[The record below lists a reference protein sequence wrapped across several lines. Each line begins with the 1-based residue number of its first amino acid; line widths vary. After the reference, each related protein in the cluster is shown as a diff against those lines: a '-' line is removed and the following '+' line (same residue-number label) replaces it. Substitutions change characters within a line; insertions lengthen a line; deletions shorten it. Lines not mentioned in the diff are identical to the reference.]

1 MQTHKPPPKFLLRFF
16 RWFCHPEL
24 HPFIEGDL
32 LELYEERRKEQ
43 GKRKAN
49 IRFAVDVLL
58 LFRPGIIRSF
68 TLYQPSNHRAMLRHN
83 LILTY
88 RNFRRY
94 KSTFLIN
101 LVGLSSGLAC
111 ALLIFLWVN
120 DELLIDKFHKNDQK
134 LYQVLRNLNNPNGI
148 KTSENNS
155 DLLAPSLI
163 EELGEIEYVVPV
175 VDEASSAILS
185 FNEKKIKASGKL
197 AGKDFFKVFSFEL
210 IQGDKDIVLAD
221 KNAIVISKELAASI
235 FDSENDVIGKII
247 NVVDNT
253 DGEAIYAGD
262 YIVSGV
268 FDIANV
274 NTSEQFDFLL
284 TNKLYL
290 DKRHPSDNDWGSNNP
305 SVYITIKDGVDIDQ
319 FNAKINDFYR
329 SKLEPLYG
337 EKHPEWIGTMF
348 TQRYSER
355 YLHSHYENG
364 KQAGGRINY
373 VILFSVVAIIILIIA
388 CINFMNLSTA
398 QASRR
403 LKEVGIKKT
412 IGVSRKVLVF
422 QFIGES
428 VVLVFIS
435 SLIAVSLVLLL
446 LPQFNV
452 ITGKQLVLSLDINLI
467 LVALL
472 IIILT
477 GFLSGSYPAFFISR
491 LKPNEVL
498 KANLK
503 TSIGEIITRRGL
515 VVFQFSIS
523 IILIVSVMVITRQI
537 DFVQSKSLG
546 YEKDNILTFEKEGKL
561 IENIESFLQEAKST
575 VGIVNATVLEGSISD
590 FDNSGGGYG
599 GEGRSPIQYTF
610 TRVGYDY
617 IETLGIELLQGRSF
631 SRTFS
636 NEGKKIILNETAIKT
651 IGLTDPIGKVVNIR
665 GEREI
670 IGVVKDFHF
679 QSLYEEIKPMF
690 LIFLPEDANTVV
702 VKIQAGKE
710 RETIT
715 RLEKLYDKFNPGVP
729 FEFRFLDE
737 EYQAHYI
744 SEQRVASLSKYFS
757 VIAILISCLGLFGLA
772 AFTAERKL
780 KEIGIRKILGAS
792 DLGIVRLLS
801 GDFTKMVTMAIVIAL
816 PTSYFIAKNWL
827 ESFAYRIDLEWWHF
841 ASAGLL
847 AILIAWFTVG
857 FQTVKAARMNP
868 VDSLRNE

>member
-1 MQTHKPPPKFLLRFF
+1 MNENPPKYALKFL
-16 RWFCHPEL
+16 RWFCREDYL
-24 HPFIEGDL
+24 EEIEGDL
-32 LELYEERRKEQ
+32 MEVFEKQYKSSP
-43 GKRKAN
+43 KKAKWEFTWSV
-49 IRFAVDVLL
+49 IRC
-58 LFRPGIIRSF
+58 FRPEFIKSF
-68 TLYQPSNHRAMLRHN
+68 KSSYHPTLFAMLCHSF
-83 LILTY
+83 LLA
-88 RNFRRY
+88 FRTFKRY
-94 KSTFLIN
+94 KSSFFIN
-101 LVGLSSGLAC
+101 LVGLSTGLA
-111 ALLIFLWVN
+111 AVLLIYLWVY
-120 DELLIDKFHKNDQK
+120 DELSVDKFHKNDQK
-134 LYQVLRNLNNPNGI
+134 LYQVLRNLNKPNGI
-148 KTSENNS
+148 KTSESNS

-185 FNEKKIKASGKL
+185 FNKKKIKASGKL

-253 DGEAIYAGD
+253 DGEAIYADD

-290 DKRHPSDNDWGSNNP
+290 DKRDPSNKDWGSNNP
-305 SVYITIKDGVDIDQ
+305 SIYITIKEGVDIDQ
-319 FNAKINDFYR
+319 FNSKINDFYR

-337 EKHPEWIGTMF
+337 ENHPEWIGTMF

-355 YLHSHYENG
+355 YLNNYYENG

-373 VILFSVVAIIILIIA
+373 VILFSVVAIIILMIA

-412 IGVSRKVLVF
+412 IGVSNKVLVF
-422 QFIGES
+422 QYIGES
-428 VVLVFIS
+428 MMLVFIS
-435 SLIAVSLVLLL
+435 SLIAVLLVLLL

-452 ITGKQLVLSLDINLI
+452 ITGKQLAFTPDINLI
-467 LVALL
+467 SGALF

-477 GFLSGSYPAFFISR
+477 GCLSGSYPAFFLSR

-498 KANLK
+498 KAKLK
-503 TSIGEIITRRGL
+503 KSIGEIITRRGL
-515 VVFQFSIS
+515 VIFQFSIS
-523 IILIVSVMVITRQI
+523 IILIVSVMVITKQI

-561 IENIESFLQEAKST
+561 IENIESFLQAAKNT
-575 VGIVNATVLEGSISD
+575 VGIINASVLEGSISN

-617 IETLGIELLQGRSF
+617 IKTLNIELLQGRSF
-631 SRTFS
+631 SRNFN
-636 NEGKKIILNETAIKT
+636 NEGEKIILNETAIKAM
-651 IGLTDPIGKVVNIR
+651 GLADPIGKVVNIR

-670 IGVVKDFHF
+670 IGIVKDFHF

-702 VKIQAGKE
+702 VKIQAGEE

-744 SEQRVASLSKYFS
+744 SEQRVANLAKYFS

-772 AFTAERKL
+772 AFTAERRL
-780 KEIGIRKILGAS
+780 KEIGIRKVLGAS
-792 DLGIVRLLS
+792 NFGIIHLLS
-801 GDFTKMVTMAIVIAL
+801 NDFTKMVLVAIIIAL
-816 PTSYFIAKNWL
+816 PISYFIAQQWL
-827 ESFAYRIDLEWWHF
+827 ESFAFRIDLEWWYF
-841 ASAGLL
+841 AGAGFIAL
-847 AILIAWFTVG
+847 LIAWITVG
-857 FQTVKAARMNP
+857 LQTVKAATINP
-868 VDSLRNE
+868 IKCLKDE